1 LFQLLGGENLFG
13 SKLLCLRLY
22 SSWSSVKDGFL
33 GIGIATAFVAEEL
46 VRNGADIS
54 IMYSIKK
61 IIEIDKLK
69 GYIQSLG

>member
-1 LFQLLGGENLFG
+1 LFG